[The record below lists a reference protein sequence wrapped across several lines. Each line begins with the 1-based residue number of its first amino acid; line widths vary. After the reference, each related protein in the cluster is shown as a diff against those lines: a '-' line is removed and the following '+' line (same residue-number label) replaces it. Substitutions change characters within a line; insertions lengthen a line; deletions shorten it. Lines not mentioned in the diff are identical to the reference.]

1 MKHRKASLLALI
13 PAALLAGN
21 ALAQD
26 DDQTESTD
34 DATETEAMDEIV
46 VRASRDGDPKK
57 LELEKEEMLR
67 AQVFAL
73 YREVKQDQEESEWRS
88 SLPKAY
94 GNFGGIKWGYDAN
107 AESRMRRE
115 SGLEDVDPDTVR
127 PATIIR
133 IEF

>member
-1 MKHRKASLLALI
+1 MKHRTASLLALI

-21 ALAQD
+21 GLAQD
-26 DDQTESTD
+26 DDPAEPTDEASES
-34 DATETEAMDEIV
+34 EAIDEIV

-57 LELEKEEMLR
+57 LELEKAEMLR

-73 YREVKQDQEESEWRS
+73 YREMKRDEEESEWRS

-115 SGLEDVDPDTVR
+115 SGLDDMDPDEIR

>member
-1 MKHRKASLLALI
+1 MNSRIASLLLLI
-13 PAALLAGN
+13 PALFLAGN
-21 ALAQD
+21 ALPQD
-26 DDQTESTD
+26 DDQP
-34 DATETEAMDEIV
+34 DATDEAAETEAIDEIV

-57 LELEKEEMLR
+57 LELEKAEMLR

-73 YREVKQDQEESEWRS
+73 YQQVKRDEEEAAWRS

-94 GNFGGIKWGYDAN
+94 GNFGGIKWGYDPD
-107 AESRMRRE
+107 AELRMRRE
-115 SGLEDVDPDTVR
+115 SGLDDVDPGEVR